1 MRRKDEIY
9 TDNDN
14 NCNKTWLRTNLV
26 VYCCM
31 EELERFAKE
40 QDKETDK
47 TALLKDVD
55 TYRKQLAR

>member
-1 MRRKDEIY
+1 
-9 TDNDN
+9 
-14 NCNKTWLRTNLV
+14 
-26 VYCCM
+26 M